1 VPFILGA
8 PIYLKGPSIGLYNN
22 YDARCQ
28 KLRHSRFAGSLY
40 QNMATFQADEIYQLF
55 TRSKYQILQFLLE
68 RLKAGGGGRSDC
80 PSGEQPPFKKQK
92 SLHKGG
98 SKAADTDDDC
108 GVSDSSEFAVDEAI
122 RLSETKGER
131 EWRKRRNTIAES

>member
-1 VPFILGA
+1 
-8 PIYLKGPSIGLYNN
+8 
-22 YDARCQ
+22 
-28 KLRHSRFAGSLY
+28 
-40 QNMATFQADEIYQLF
+40 MATFQADEIYQLF
-55 TRSKYQILQFLLE
+55 TRSKYQILQFLLM

-80 PSGEQPPFKKQK
+80 PSGEQPPFFKKQK

-98 SKAADTDDDC
+98 SKAADTEDELA
-108 GVSDSSEFAVDEAI
+108 GSGSDSEFAVDEAI